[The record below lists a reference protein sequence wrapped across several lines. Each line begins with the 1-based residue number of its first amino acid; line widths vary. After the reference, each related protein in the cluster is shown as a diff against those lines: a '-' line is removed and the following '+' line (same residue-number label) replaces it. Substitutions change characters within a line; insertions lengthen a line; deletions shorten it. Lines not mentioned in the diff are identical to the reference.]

1 MTAKQLAGRVG
12 GASPQAGSL
21 ACPWRRGAV
30 LKVAG
35 LALLRS
41 VQGAVVAVNRRAA
54 RAGSEGATPHASADH
69 AAART
74 GASSVCGMKMQAKS
88 AAIPYLDAPPALD
101 GSMAGDVGFDPLW
114 VSSAL
119 PDAGWI
125 KYLREVS
132 AIGQREYELL
142 DLTLIRYAS
151 PSPTLQAMQ
160 TSTSESARALL
171 PQTMVSL
178 SPGVTTLN

>member
-12 GASPQAGSL
+12 GASPQGGSL

-125 KYLREVS
+125 KYLREGS
-132 AIGQREYELL
+132 ATVFECVCVCVCVCNMMDHVRVFAGC
-142 DLTLIRYAS
+142 S
-151 PSPTLQAMQ
+151 F
-160 TSTSESARALL
+160 SAR
-171 PQTMVSL
+171 SL
-178 SPGVTTLN
+178 SEAALVRILCVRT

>member
-12 GASPQAGSL
+12 GASPFRQRSSGERTPQAGSL

-132 AIGQREYELL
+132 ATVFECVCVCNMMDHVRVFAGC
-142 DLTLIRYAS
+142 S
-151 PSPTLQAMQ
+151 F
-160 TSTSESARALL
+160 SARSLPEAALVRIL
-171 PQTMVSL
+171 CVRT
-178 SPGVTTLN
+178 

>member
-12 GASPQAGSL
+12 GASPFRQRSSGERTPQAGSL

-132 AIGQREYELL
+132 ATVFECVCVCVCVI
-142 DLTLIRYAS
+142 
-151 PSPTLQAMQ
+151 
-160 TSTSESARALL
+160 
-171 PQTMVSL
+171 
-178 SPGVTTLN
+178 